1 MRFISRSPVFLVL
14 FLDLQNIA
22 ASLAQE
28 SILVQSDMSLYSGG
42 NFLVWTQ
49 NAMTA
54 SYVTHSELAAA
65 LRWQMEMGVDVA
77 LVDSPAPQ
85 AELQTTSLK
94 VGVQQQNKPPAAGP
108 LSAAAAPSDDILPVL
123 FSSQTPGSDLAAVKT
138 LDALRNAMAGFDGC
152 ALKKTASNLVF
163 ADGNP
168 EAKIMII
175 GEAPGGDEDRMG
187 LPFVGAAGQ
196 LLDKMLAA
204 IGLDRQ
210 HVYITNI
217 LPWRPPGNRTPSS
230 EEVALMWPFLRR
242 HIQLKAPK
250 VIFAL
255 GGSSAK
261 LLLNT
266 TTGILKLRGQVQ
278 EIDFGDAGQANV
290 IPVLPSLHPAYLL
303 RAPKMKQQAFHDLL
317 ALKSMCRG

>member
-1 MRFISRSPVFLVL
+1 
-14 FLDLQNIA
+14 
-22 ASLAQE
+22 
-28 SILVQSDMSLYSGG
+28 
-42 NFLVWTQ
+42 
-49 NAMTA
+49 MTA
-54 SYVTHSELAAA
+54 SYITHSELVDA
-65 LRWQMEMGVDVA
+65 LRWQLEMGVDAA

-85 AELQTTSLK
+85 AQPHKTPSKTS
-94 VGVQQQNKPPAAGP
+94 VQQQKQPPAAGSR
-108 LSAAAAPSDDILPVL
+108 SAPVALSDDILPVL
-123 FSSQTPGSDLAAVKT
+123 ASAQKLSPDPAALQT
-138 LDALRNAMAGFDGC
+138 LDALQQALADFDGC

-163 ADGNP
+163 SDGNP
-168 EAKIMII
+168 DAKIMII
-175 GEAPGGDEDRMG
+175 GEAPGGDEDKMG

-196 LLDKMLAA
+196 LLDKMLGS

-217 LPWRPPGNRTPSS
+217 LPWRPPGNRTPSP
-230 EEVALMWPFLRR
+230 EEVALLWPFLRR
-242 HIQLKAPK
+242 HIQLKAPE

-266 TTGILKLRGQVQ
+266 TIGILKLRGEVQ
-278 EIDFGDAGQANV
+278 EIDFSDAGQANV

-317 ALKSMCRG
+317 TLKSMCRG

>member
-1 MRFISRSPVFLVL
+1 
-14 FLDLQNIA
+14 
-22 ASLAQE
+22 
-28 SILVQSDMSLYSGG
+28 
-42 NFLVWTQ
+42 
-49 NAMTA
+49 MTA
-54 SYVTHSELAAA
+54 SYVKHVELAAA
-65 LRWQMEMGVDVA
+65 LRWQMEMGVDTA
-77 LVDSPAPQ
+77 LVDSPVPQ
-85 AELQTTSLK
+85 AYLQTTPSTGGSL
-94 VGVQQQNKPPAAGP
+94 QQSQSPTVSS
-108 LSAAAAPSDDILPVL
+108 LSAPVAPSQNI
-123 FSSQTPGSDLAAVKT
+123 SSVVASAHTSSPDLVAVKT
-138 LDALRNAMAGFDGC
+138 LDGLRQAVSNFDGC

-204 IGLDRQ
+204 IGFDRQ

-217 LPWRPPGNRTPSS
+217 LPWRPPGNRTPSA
-230 EEVALMWPFLRR
+230 EEVNLLWPFLRR
-242 HIQLKAPK
+242 HIQLKAPQ

-255 GGSSAK
+255 GGSSTK

-266 TTGILKLRGQVQ
+266 KTGILKLRGKVQ
-278 EIDFGDAGQANV
+278 EIDFGDKGQSRV

>member
-1 MRFISRSPVFLVL
+1 
-14 FLDLQNIA
+14 
-22 ASLAQE
+22 
-28 SILVQSDMSLYSGG
+28 
-42 NFLVWTQ
+42 
-49 NAMTA
+49 MTA
-54 SYVTHSELAAA
+54 SYVTFSELSAA
-65 LRWQMEMGVDVA
+65 LRWQMDMGVDTA
-77 LVDSPAPQ
+77 LVDSPAHREQ
-85 AELQTTSLK
+85 LQTTPSKEDVPRHKQLP
-94 VGVQQQNKPPAAGP
+94 GTR
-108 LSAAAAPSDDILPVL
+108 APSDHTAPSDAISSVL
-123 FSSQTPGSDLAAVKT
+123 TSAQTPSSDLAAIET
-138 LDALRNAMAGFDGC
+138 LDALRQVMARFDGC

-175 GEAPGGDEDRMG
+175 GEAPGSDEDRMG

-230 EEVALMWPFLRR
+230 EELALLWPFLRR
-242 HIQLKAPK
+242 HIQLKAPQ

-261 LLLNT
+261 LLLKT

-278 EIDFGDAGQANV
+278 EVDFGDVGQANV

-317 ALKSMCRG
+317 ALKSMCRE

>member
-1 MRFISRSPVFLVL
+1 
-14 FLDLQNIA
+14 
-22 ASLAQE
+22 
-28 SILVQSDMSLYSGG
+28 
-42 NFLVWTQ
+42 
-49 NAMTA
+49 MTT
-54 SYVTHSELAAA
+54 SHFTYSELAAA

-85 AELQTTSLK
+85 TQLLSTPSRA
-94 VGVQQQNKPPAAGP
+94 GVQKQTRPLTAGL
-108 LSAAAAPSDDILPVL
+108 LSASAARTDDMLSVL
-123 FSSQTPGSDLAAVKT
+123 ASAETLSLDLAAVQT
-138 LDALRNAMAGFDGC
+138 LGALKQAMAGFDGC

-217 LPWRPPGNRTPSS
+217 LPWRPPGNRTPSP
-230 EEVALMWPFLRR
+230 EEVALLWPFLRR

-266 TTGILKLRGQVQ
+266 KTGILKLRGQVQ
-278 EIDFGDAGQANV
+278 EIDFGNEGQAKM

-303 RAPKMKQQAFHDLL
+303 RVPKMKQQAFHDLL

>member
-1 MRFISRSPVFLVL
+1 
-14 FLDLQNIA
+14 
-22 ASLAQE
+22 
-28 SILVQSDMSLYSGG
+28 
-42 NFLVWTQ
+42 
-49 NAMTA
+49 MTA
-54 SYVTHSELAAA
+54 SYVTDFELAAA
-65 LRWQMEMGVDVA
+65 LRWQMEMGVDTA
-77 LVDSPAPQ
+77 LIDAPAAVLPDQHPARPATQSQKPSARIRQSQAAETKLPAAQMSSPSDTVTRTPDLSD
-85 AELQTTSLK
+85 LQTLPDLK
-94 VGVQQQNKPPAAGP
+94 QA
-108 LSAAAAPSDDILPVL
+108 
-123 FSSQTPGSDLAAVKT
+123 LAA
-138 LDALRNAMAGFDGC
+138 FDGC

-168 EAKIMII
+168 DAKVMII

-230 EEVALMWPFLRR
+230 EEVALLWPFLRR
-242 HIQLKAPK
+242 HIQLKAPQ
-250 VIFAL
+250 VILAL

-261 LLLNT
+261 LLLST

-278 EIDFGDAGQANV
+278 EIDFGEACQPMV

-303 RAPKMKQQAFHDLL
+303 RAPVMKRQAFADLL
-317 ALKSMCRG
+317 TLRSMSRG

>member
-1 MRFISRSPVFLVL
+1 MRFISRSPVFLGL

-22 ASLAQE
+22 ASLVQE
-28 SILVQSDMSLYSGG
+28 SILVQSDMSLYSGS

-49 NAMTA
+49 NEMTA
-54 SYVTHSELAAA
+54 SYATHSELLAA

-77 LVDSPAPQ
+77 LVDSLAPQ
-85 AELQTTSLK
+85 AELQTTSFK
-94 VGVQQQNKPPAAGP
+94 VGIQQQNKPPEAGP

-123 FSSQTPGSDLAAVKT
+123 FSAQTLGSDLAAVKT
-138 LDALRNAMAGFDGC
+138 LDALRNAMASFDGC

-230 EEVALMWPFLRR
+230 EEVALLWPFLRR

-278 EIDFGDAGQANV
+278 EIDFGEVGQANV

-303 RAPKMKQQAFHDLL
+303 RAPKMKQQAFYDLL
-317 ALKSMCRG
+317 ALKSMCRE

>member
-1 MRFISRSPVFLVL
+1 MTCRILPRHWHKKAYL
-14 FLDLQNIA
+14 FNLICHYI
-22 ASLAQE
+22 LAV
-28 SILVQSDMSLYSGG
+28 I
-42 NFLVWTQ
+42 FLVWTQ

-77 LVDSPAPQ
+77 LVDSPATQ
-85 AELQTTSLK
+85 GELQTTSLK
-94 VGVQQQNKPPAAGP
+94 VDVQQQNKPPESGP
-108 LSAAAAPSDDILPVL
+108 LSAAAAPADDIYPVL
-123 FSSQTPGSDLAAVKT
+123 FSAQTPGSDLAAVKT
-138 LDALRNAMAGFDGC
+138 LDALRNAMLDFDGC

-230 EEVALMWPFLRR
+230 EEVALLWPFLRR
-242 HIQLKAPK
+242 HIQLIAPK

-278 EIDFGDAGQANV
+278 EIDFGDAGQANL

>member
-1 MRFISRSPVFLVL
+1 
-14 FLDLQNIA
+14 
-22 ASLAQE
+22 
-28 SILVQSDMSLYSGG
+28 
-42 NFLVWTQ
+42 
-49 NAMTA
+49 
-54 SYVTHSELAAA
+54 
-65 LRWQMEMGVDVA
+65 
-77 LVDSPAPQ
+77 
-85 AELQTTSLK
+85 
-94 VGVQQQNKPPAAGP
+94 VGVQQQNKLPSAGP
-108 LSAAAAPSDDILPVL
+108 LSAAVAPLDDILPVWL
-123 FSSQTPGSDLAAVKT
+123 SSQTPCSDLAAVKT
-138 LDALRNAMAGFDGC
+138 LDVLRNAMADFDGC

-168 EAKIMII
+168 GAKIMII
-175 GEAPGGDEDRMG
+175 GEAPGADEDRMG

-266 TTGILKLRGQVQ
+266 KTGILKLRGQVQ

-317 ALKSMCRG
+317 ALKSMCRGQ

>member
-1 MRFISRSPVFLVL
+1 
-14 FLDLQNIA
+14 
-22 ASLAQE
+22 
-28 SILVQSDMSLYSGG
+28 
-42 NFLVWTQ
+42 
-49 NAMTA
+49 
-54 SYVTHSELAAA
+54 
-65 LRWQMEMGVDVA
+65 
-77 LVDSPAPQ
+77 
-85 AELQTTSLK
+85 
-94 VGVQQQNKPPAAGP
+94 
-108 LSAAAAPSDDILPVL
+108 
-123 FSSQTPGSDLAAVKT
+123 
-138 LDALRNAMAGFDGC
+138 
-152 ALKKTASNLVF
+152 
-163 ADGNP
+163 
-168 EAKIMII
+168 MIV

-230 EEVALMWPFLRR
+230 EEVALLWLFLRR
-242 HIQLKAPK
+242 HIQLIAPR

-278 EIDFGDAGQANV
+278 EIDFGDAGQTNV

>member
-1 MRFISRSPVFLVL
+1 
-14 FLDLQNIA
+14 
-22 ASLAQE
+22 
-28 SILVQSDMSLYSGG
+28 
-42 NFLVWTQ
+42 
-49 NAMTA
+49 MTA
-54 SYVTHSELAAA
+54 SYITHSELVDALRLQLEIGIDAA
-65 LRWQMEMGVDVA
+65 LI
-77 LVDSPAPQ
+77 DSPAPQ
-85 AELQTTSLK
+85 AQLQKTPSKTS
-94 VGVQQQNKPPAAGP
+94 VQQQKEPPAADS
-108 LSAAAAPSDDILPVL
+108 LSAPVALSDDILPIL
-123 FSSQTPGSDLAAVKT
+123 SSAQKLSSDLTGLRT
-138 LDALRNAMAGFDGC
+138 LDALQQALADFDGC

-168 EAKIMII
+168 DAKIMII
-175 GEAPGGDEDRMG
+175 GEAPGGDEDKMG

-196 LLDKMLAA
+196 LLDKMLGS

-230 EEVALMWPFLRR
+230 EEVALLWPFLRR

-266 TTGILKLRGQVQ
+266 TIGILKIRGQVQ
-278 EIDFGDAGQANV
+278 EIDFSDAGEANV

-317 ALKSMCRG
+317 TLKSMCRG

>member
-1 MRFISRSPVFLVL
+1 
-14 FLDLQNIA
+14 
-22 ASLAQE
+22 
-28 SILVQSDMSLYSGG
+28 
-42 NFLVWTQ
+42 
-49 NAMTA
+49 MTA
-54 SYVTHSELAAA
+54 SYVKHSELAAA
-65 LRWQMEMGVDVA
+65 LRWQMEMGVDTA
-77 LVDSPAPQ
+77 IVDSPVPQ
-85 AELQTTSLK
+85 EQLPITPFK
-94 VGVQQQNKPPAAGP
+94 VGVLQQSQPQNARLLAGSTTP
-108 LSAAAAPSDDILPVL
+108 SLEIPHVLASA
-123 FSSQTPGSDLAAVKT
+123 QTNSPDLVAIRT
-138 LDALRNAMAGFDGC
+138 LDALRQAMESFDGC
-152 ALKKTASNLVF
+152 ALKKTASNFVF

-175 GEAPGGDEDRMG
+175 GEAPGADEDRMG

-204 IGLDRQ
+204 IGFDRQ

-217 LPWRPPGNRTPSS
+217 LPWRPPGNRTPSY
-230 EEVALMWPFLRR
+230 EEVTLLWPFLRR
-242 HIQLKAPK
+242 HIQLKAPQ

-266 TTGILKLRGQVQ
+266 TNGIIKLRGQVQ
-278 EIDFGDAGQANV
+278 EIDFGDAGKPNV

>member
-1 MRFISRSPVFLVL
+1 M
-14 FLDLQNIA
+14 
-22 ASLAQE
+22 AS
-28 SILVQSDMSLYSGG
+28 
-42 NFLVWTQ
+42 
-49 NAMTA
+49 
-54 SYVTHSELAAA
+54 
-65 LRWQMEMGVDVA
+65 
-77 LVDSPAPQ
+77 
-85 AELQTTSLK
+85 
-94 VGVQQQNKPPAAGP
+94 
-108 LSAAAAPSDDILPVL
+108 
-123 FSSQTPGSDLAAVKT
+123 
-138 LDALRNAMAGFDGC
+138 FDGC

-230 EEVALMWPFLRR
+230 EEVALLWPFLRR

-317 ALKSMCRG
+317 VLKSMCRE

>member
-1 MRFISRSPVFLVL
+1 
-14 FLDLQNIA
+14 
-22 ASLAQE
+22 
-28 SILVQSDMSLYSGG
+28 
-42 NFLVWTQ
+42 
-49 NAMTA
+49 MTA
-54 SYVTHSELAAA
+54 SYVKYFELAAA
-65 LRWQMEMGVDVA
+65 LRWQMEMGVDAA
-77 LVDSPAPQ
+77 LVDSPVPKAY
-85 AELQTTSLK
+85 LQS
-94 VGVQQQNKPPAAGP
+94 
-108 LSAAAAPSDDILPVL
+108 APSTEESPQQSQSPAVSSLSTPVAQSSDMLPV
-123 FSSQTPGSDLAAVKT
+123 FASAQSSSPDLVAVKT
-138 LDALRNAMAGFDGC
+138 LDSLRQAMANFDGC

-204 IGLDRQ
+204 IGFDRQ
-210 HVYITNI
+210 NVYITNI
-217 LPWRPPGNRTPSS
+217 LPWRPPGNRTPSA
-230 EEVALMWPFLRR
+230 EEVDLLWPFLRR
-242 HIQLKAPK
+242 HIQLKAPQ

-266 TTGILKLRGQVQ
+266 TTGILKLRGKVQ
-278 EIDFGDAGQANV
+278 EIDFGDKGQPKV

-317 ALKSMCRG
+317 TLKSMCRG

>member
-1 MRFISRSPVFLVL
+1 
-14 FLDLQNIA
+14 
-22 ASLAQE
+22 
-28 SILVQSDMSLYSGG
+28 
-42 NFLVWTQ
+42 
-49 NAMTA
+49 MTA
-54 SYVTHSELAAA
+54 SYVKHSELTAS
-65 LRWQMEMGVDVA
+65 LRWQMEMGVDTA
-77 LVDSPAPQ
+77 LVDSSAPQ
-85 AELQTTSLK
+85 EQLPITPFTVGGPQQTQPQTERLLADPTTPTHEIPHVLASAQTNSPDL
-94 VGVQQQNKPPAAGP
+94 VGVR
-108 LSAAAAPSDDILPVL
+108 
-123 FSSQTPGSDLAAVKT
+123 T
-138 LDALRNAMAGFDGC
+138 LDALRQAMERFDGC
-152 ALKKTASNLVF
+152 ALKKTASNFVF

-175 GEAPGGDEDRMG
+175 GEAPGADEDRMG

-204 IGLDRQ
+204 IGFDRQ

-217 LPWRPPGNRTPSS
+217 LPWRPPGNRTPSF
-230 EEVALMWPFLRR
+230 EEVNLLWPYLRR
-242 HIQLKAPK
+242 HIQLKAPQ

-266 TTGILKLRGQVQ
+266 TNGILKLRGQVH
-278 EIDFGDAGQANV
+278 EIDFGDAGEPNV

>member
-1 MRFISRSPVFLVL
+1 MP
-14 FLDLQNIA
+14 
-22 ASLAQE
+22 
-28 SILVQSDMSLYSGG
+28 LYSGG
-42 NFLVWTQ
+42 DFLVWTQ
-49 NAMTA
+49 NSMTA

-65 LRWQMEMGVDVA
+65 LRWQMEMGVDAA
-77 LVDSPAPQ
+77 LVDSPARQ
-85 AELQTTSLK
+85 GELQKTSLE
-94 VGVQQQNKPPAAGP
+94 VGVKQQNKPPETGLLPAE
-108 LSAAAAPSDDILPVL
+108 AAPLVDIFPVL
-123 FSSQTPGSDLAAVKT
+123 FSAQTPGSDLAAVKT

-204 IGLDRQ
+204 IGLDRH

-230 EEVALMWPFLRR
+230 EEVALLWPFLRR
-242 HIQLKAPK
+242 HIQLIAPK

-278 EIDFGDAGQANV
+278 EIDFGEVGQANL

-303 RAPKMKQQAFHDLL
+303 RAPKMKQQAFYDLL
-317 ALKSMCRG
+317 ALKSMCRE

>member
-1 MRFISRSPVFLVL
+1 
-14 FLDLQNIA
+14 
-22 ASLAQE
+22 
-28 SILVQSDMSLYSGG
+28 
-42 NFLVWTQ
+42 
-49 NAMTA
+49 MTA
-54 SYVTHSELAAA
+54 SYVTDFELAAA
-65 LRWQMEMGVDVA
+65 LRWQMEMGVDTA
-77 LVDSPAPQ
+77 LIDTPAAVLPDQHPARPATQSQKPSARISQSQAAETKLPAAQMSSPSDTVTRTPDLSD
-85 AELQTTSLK
+85 LQTLPDLK
-94 VGVQQQNKPPAAGP
+94 QA
-108 LSAAAAPSDDILPVL
+108 
-123 FSSQTPGSDLAAVKT
+123 LAA
-138 LDALRNAMAGFDGC
+138 FDGC

-168 EAKIMII
+168 DAKVMII

-230 EEVALMWPFLRR
+230 EEVALLWPFLRR
-242 HIQLKAPK
+242 HIQLKSPQ
-250 VIFAL
+250 VILAL

-261 LLLNT
+261 LLLST

-278 EIDFGDAGQANV
+278 EIDFGEAGQPMV

-303 RAPKMKQQAFHDLL
+303 RAPVMKRQAFADLL
-317 ALKSMCRG
+317 TLRSMSRG

>member
-1 MRFISRSPVFLVL
+1 
-14 FLDLQNIA
+14 
-22 ASLAQE
+22 
-28 SILVQSDMSLYSGG
+28 
-42 NFLVWTQ
+42 
-49 NAMTA
+49 MTA
-54 SYVTHSELAAA
+54 SYVTDFELASA
-65 LRWQMEMGVDVA
+65 LRWQMEMGVDTA
-77 LVDSPAPQ
+77 LID
-85 AELQTTSLK
+85 K
-94 VGVQQQNKPPAAGP
+94 PAAVQTDQPTSFRDAKITQPSAPIEQTKAAGSVLAAP
-108 LSAAAAPSDDILPVL
+108 LVPAATDLATRSPDLSAVHSL
-123 FSSQTPGSDLAAVKT
+123 TDLKQ
-138 LDALRNAMAGFDGC
+138 ALEAFDGC

-163 ADGNP
+163 SDGNP
-168 EAKIMII
+168 EAPVMII

-204 IGLDRQ
+204 IGFDRQ

-230 EEVALMWPFLRR
+230 EEVALLWPFLRR
-242 HIQLKAPK
+242 HIQLKAPQ

-266 TTGILKLRGQVQ
+266 TTGILKLRGQTQ
-278 EIDFGDAGQANV
+278 EVDFGDAGHPMM

-303 RAPKMKQQAFHDLL
+303 RAPVMKRQAFADLL
-317 ALKSMCRG
+317 TLKAMSRG

>member
-1 MRFISRSPVFLVL
+1 
-14 FLDLQNIA
+14 
-22 ASLAQE
+22 
-28 SILVQSDMSLYSGG
+28 
-42 NFLVWTQ
+42 
-49 NAMTA
+49 MTA
-54 SYVTHSELAAA
+54 SYVKHSELAAA
-65 LRWQMEMGVDVA
+65 LRWQMEMGVDTA

-85 AELQTTSLK
+85 EQLPITPFTVGVPQQSPLQTERPL
-94 VGVQQQNKPPAAGP
+94 AGP
-108 LSAAAAPSDDILPVL
+108 TTPSHEIPHVLASA
-123 FSSQTPGSDLAAVKT
+123 QTNSPDLVAVRT
-138 LDALRNAMAGFDGC
+138 LDALRQAMESFDGC
-152 ALKKTASNLVF
+152 ALKKTASNFVF

-175 GEAPGGDEDRMG
+175 GEAPGADEDRMG

-204 IGLDRQ
+204 IGFDRQ

-217 LPWRPPGNRTPSS
+217 LPWRPPGNRTPSY
-230 EEVALMWPFLRR
+230 EEVTLLWPFLRR
-242 HIQLKAPK
+242 HIQLKAPQ

-266 TTGILKLRGQVQ
+266 TNGILKLRGQVQ
-278 EIDFGDAGQANV
+278 EIDFGDAGEPNV

>member
-1 MRFISRSPVFLVL
+1 
-14 FLDLQNIA
+14 
-22 ASLAQE
+22 
-28 SILVQSDMSLYSGG
+28 
-42 NFLVWTQ
+42 
-49 NAMTA
+49 MTA
-54 SYVTHSELAAA
+54 SYVTDFELASA
-65 LRWQMEMGVDVA
+65 LRWQMEMGVDTA
-77 LVDSPAPQ
+77 LID
-85 AELQTTSLK
+85 T
-94 VGVQQQNKPPAAGP
+94 PAAIQTDQPTGLIDAKITQP
-108 LSAAAAPSDDILPVL
+108 SAPIEQTKAAGSVLAAPLVPAATDLAMRSPDLSAVHSL
-123 FSSQTPGSDLAAVKT
+123 TDLKQ
-138 LDALRNAMAGFDGC
+138 ALEAFDGC

-163 ADGNP
+163 SDGNP
-168 EAKIMII
+168 EAPVMII

-204 IGLDRQ
+204 IGFDRQ

-230 EEVALMWPFLRR
+230 EEVALLWPFLRR
-242 HIQLKAPK
+242 HIQLKAPQ

-266 TTGILKLRGQVQ
+266 TTGILKLRGQTQ
-278 EIDFGDAGQANV
+278 EVDFGDAGHPMM

-303 RAPKMKQQAFHDLL
+303 RAPVMKRQAFADLL
-317 ALKSMCRG
+317 TLKAMSRG

>member
-1 MRFISRSPVFLVL
+1 
-14 FLDLQNIA
+14 
-22 ASLAQE
+22 
-28 SILVQSDMSLYSGG
+28 
-42 NFLVWTQ
+42 
-49 NAMTA
+49 MTA
-54 SYVTHSELAAA
+54 SYVTHSELATA
-65 LRWQMEMGVDVA
+65 LRWQMEMGVDTA

-85 AELQTTSLK
+85 AELQTISFK
-94 VGVQQQNKPPAAGP
+94 VGGQQQNKPPAADP
-108 LSAAAAPSDDILPVL
+108 LSAAAALSDDILPVL
-123 FSSQTPGSDLAAVKT
+123 SSSQRPGFDLAAVKT
-138 LDALRNAMAGFDGC
+138 LDVLRNAMASFDGC

-317 ALKSMCRG
+317 VLKSMCRE

>member
-1 MRFISRSPVFLVL
+1 MFNSICHY
-14 FLDLQNIA
+14 
-22 ASLAQE
+22 
-28 SILVQSDMSLYSGG
+28 ILVEIRP
-42 NFLVWTQ
+42 VWTE
-49 NAMTA
+49 NEMTP
-54 SYVTHSELAAA
+54 SYFTHSELAAA
-65 LRWQMEMGVDVA
+65 LRLQVEMGIDTA
-77 LVDSPAPQ
+77 LIDIPVPHAQLES
-85 AELQTTSLK
+85 K
-94 VGVQQQNKPPAAGP
+94 VIGGHQQSQPPPASRTP
-108 LSAAAAPSDDILPVL
+108 DPILSSNKALSVSASPRMP
-123 FSSQTPGSDLAAVKT
+123 DLDLSTVQT
-138 LDALRNAMAGFDGC
+138 LDELRQVIERFDGC

-168 EAKIMII
+168 KAEIMIV

-196 LLDKMLAA
+196 LLDKMLAS

-217 LPWRPPGNRTPSS
+217 LPWRPPGNRTPSP
-230 EEVALMWPFLRR
+230 EEISLMWPFLRR
-242 HIQLKAPK
+242 HIQLKSPK
-250 VIFAL
+250 MILSL

-266 TTGILKLRGQVQ
+266 TIGILKLRGQVK
-278 EIDFGDAGQANV
+278 EIDFGEPDQTNI

-317 ALKSMCRG
+317 ALKSMYRG

>member
-1 MRFISRSPVFLVL
+1 
-14 FLDLQNIA
+14 
-22 ASLAQE
+22 
-28 SILVQSDMSLYSGG
+28 
-42 NFLVWTQ
+42 
-49 NAMTA
+49 MTA
-54 SYVTHSELAAA
+54 SYITHSELVDALRLQLEIGIDAA
-65 LRWQMEMGVDVA
+65 LI
-77 LVDSPAPQ
+77 DSPAPQ
-85 AELQTTSLK
+85 AQLQKTPSKTS
-94 VGVQQQNKPPAAGP
+94 VQQQKEPPAADS
-108 LSAAAAPSDDILPVL
+108 LSAPVALSDDILPIL
-123 FSSQTPGSDLAAVKT
+123 SSAQKLSSDLTGLRT
-138 LDALRNAMAGFDGC
+138 LDALQQALADFDGC

-168 EAKIMII
+168 DAKIMII
-175 GEAPGGDEDRMG
+175 GEAPGGDEDKMG

-196 LLDKMLAA
+196 LLDKMLGS

-217 LPWRPPGNRTPSS
+217 LPWRPPGNRTPSP
-230 EEVALMWPFLRR
+230 EEVALLWPFLRR
-242 HIQLKAPK
+242 HIQLKAPE

-266 TTGILKLRGQVQ
+266 TIGILKLRGEVQ
-278 EIDFGDAGQANV
+278 EIDFSDAGQANV

-317 ALKSMCRG
+317 TLKSMCRG

>member
-1 MRFISRSPVFLVL
+1 
-14 FLDLQNIA
+14 
-22 ASLAQE
+22 
-28 SILVQSDMSLYSGG
+28 
-42 NFLVWTQ
+42 
-49 NAMTA
+49 MTA
-54 SYVTHSELAAA
+54 SYVKHSELAAA
-65 LRWQMEMGVDVA
+65 LRWQVEMGVDVA
-77 LVDSPAPQ
+77 LVDSLSPHAQ
-85 AELQTTSLK
+85 LQTIPPK
-94 VGVQQQNKPPAAGP
+94 VDVSRRNQPPASRP
-108 LSAAAAPSDDILPVL
+108 LSSSTTPSDDLSPVL
-123 FSSQTPGSDLAAVKT
+123 ASARTPSRDLTAIKT
-138 LDALRNAMAGFDGC
+138 LDALRQAMEDFNGC
-152 ALKKTASNLVF
+152 SLKKTASNLVF

-204 IGLDRQ
+204 IGFDRQ

-217 LPWRPPGNRTPSS
+217 LPWRPPGNRTPSP

-242 HIQLKAPK
+242 HIQLKDPQ

-261 LLLNT
+261 VLLNT

-278 EIDFGDAGQANV
+278 EIDFGDSGQAKA

-303 RAPKMKQQAFHDLL
+303 RAPKMKQQAFDDLL

>member
-1 MRFISRSPVFLVL
+1 
-14 FLDLQNIA
+14 
-22 ASLAQE
+22 
-28 SILVQSDMSLYSGG
+28 
-42 NFLVWTQ
+42 
-49 NAMTA
+49 MTA
-54 SYVTHSELAAA
+54 SYVTDFELASA
-65 LRWQMEMGVDVA
+65 LRWQMEMGVDTA
-77 LVDSPAPQ
+77 LID
-85 AELQTTSLK
+85 K
-94 VGVQQQNKPPAAGP
+94 PAAVQTDQPTGLIDAKLTQP
-108 LSAAAAPSDDILPVL
+108 SAHIEQTKAAGSVLAAPLVPAATDLATRSPDLSAVHSL
-123 FSSQTPGSDLAAVKT
+123 TDLKQ
-138 LDALRNAMAGFDGC
+138 ALEAFDGC

-163 ADGNP
+163 SDGNP
-168 EAKIMII
+168 EAPVMFI

-204 IGLDRQ
+204 IGFDRQ

-230 EEVALMWPFLRR
+230 EEVALLWPFLRR
-242 HIQLKAPK
+242 HIQLKAPQ

-266 TTGILKLRGQVQ
+266 TTGILKLRGQTQ
-278 EIDFGDAGQANV
+278 EVDFGDAGHPMM

-303 RAPKMKQQAFHDLL
+303 RAPVMKRQAFADLL
-317 ALKSMCRG
+317 TLKAMSRG

>member
-1 MRFISRSPVFLVL
+1 
-14 FLDLQNIA
+14 
-22 ASLAQE
+22 
-28 SILVQSDMSLYSGG
+28 
-42 NFLVWTQ
+42 
-49 NAMTA
+49 MTV
-54 SYVTHSELAAA
+54 SYATHSELAAA

-85 AELQTTSLK
+85 AKLRTTSLK
-94 VGVQQQNKPPAAGP
+94 VGVQQQNTPVAAGP

-123 FSSQTPGSDLAAVKT
+123 LSAQTLSSDLAAVKT

-196 LLDKMLAA
+196 LLDKMLAS

-230 EEVALMWPFLRR
+230 EEVALLWPFLRR
-242 HIQLKAPK
+242 HIQLIAPK

-266 TTGILKLRGQVQ
+266 TTGILKLRGQVR
-278 EIDFGDAGQANV
+278 EIDFGEVGQANV
-290 IPVLPSLHPAYLL
+290 ISVLPSLHPAYLL
-303 RAPKMKQQAFHDLL
+303 RAPKMKQQAFYDLL
-317 ALKSMCRG
+317 ALKSMCRE

>member
-1 MRFISRSPVFLVL
+1 
-14 FLDLQNIA
+14 
-22 ASLAQE
+22 
-28 SILVQSDMSLYSGG
+28 
-42 NFLVWTQ
+42 
-49 NAMTA
+49 MTA

-65 LRWQMEMGVDVA
+65 LRWQLEMGVDAA

-85 AELQTTSLK
+85 GGHQTTLLK
-94 VGVQQQNKPPAAGP
+94 GGVQQQNKPPAADP
-108 LSAAAAPSDDILPVL
+108 LFAAAAPSDDILPVL
-123 FSSQTPGSDLAAVKT
+123 FSSQTPGTDLAAVKT
-138 LDALRNAMAGFDGC
+138 LDELRNAMAGFDGC

-204 IGLDRQ
+204 IGLDR
-210 HVYITNI
+210 HYVYITNI

-266 TTGILKLRGQVQ
+266 TTGILKLRGQAQ
-278 EIDFGDAGQANV
+278 EIDFGDGGHANV

>member
-1 MRFISRSPVFLVL
+1 
-14 FLDLQNIA
+14 
-22 ASLAQE
+22 
-28 SILVQSDMSLYSGG
+28 
-42 NFLVWTQ
+42 
-49 NAMTA
+49 MTA
-54 SYVTHSELAAA
+54 SYVTHSELVVA

-77 LVDSPAPQ
+77 LFDSPAPK

-94 VGVQQQNKPPAAGP
+94 VGVQQQNKPPAAGS
-108 LSAAAAPSDDILPVL
+108 LSAAAAPLDDIAPVL
-123 FSSQTPGSDLAAVKT
+123 FSAQTLGSDLAAVKT
-138 LDALRNAMAGFDGC
+138 LDELRDAMAGFEGC

-168 EAKIMII
+168 EAKITII

-196 LLDKMLAA
+196 LLDKMLSA

-217 LPWRPPGNRTPSS
+217 LPWRPPGNRTPST

-266 TTGILKLRGQVQ
+266 TIGILKLRGQVQ
-278 EIDFGDAGQANV
+278 EIDFGDSGQANV

-303 RAPKMKQQAFHDLL
+303 RAPKMKQQAFYDLL
-317 ALKSMCRG
+317 ALKSMCRE

>member
-1 MRFISRSPVFLVL
+1 
-14 FLDLQNIA
+14 
-22 ASLAQE
+22 
-28 SILVQSDMSLYSGG
+28 
-42 NFLVWTQ
+42 
-49 NAMTA
+49 MTA
-54 SYVTHSELAAA
+54 SYVTDFELAAA
-65 LRWQMEMGVDVA
+65 LRWQMEMGVDTALIDTPAAVLPDQHPARPATQSQEPSARIRQSEVA
-77 LVDSPAPQ
+77 ETKLPAAQMSSPSDTVTRTPDLSD
-85 AELQTTSLK
+85 LQTLPDLK
-94 VGVQQQNKPPAAGP
+94 QA
-108 LSAAAAPSDDILPVL
+108 
-123 FSSQTPGSDLAAVKT
+123 LAA
-138 LDALRNAMAGFDGC
+138 FDGC

-168 EAKIMII
+168 DAKVMII

-230 EEVALMWPFLRR
+230 EEVALLLPFLRR
-242 HIQLKAPK
+242 HIQLKAPQ
-250 VIFAL
+250 VILAL

-261 LLLNT
+261 LLLST

-278 EIDFGDAGQANV
+278 EIDFGEAGQPMV

-303 RAPKMKQQAFHDLL
+303 RAPVMKRQAFADLL
-317 ALKSMCRG
+317 TLRSMSRG

>member
-1 MRFISRSPVFLVL
+1 
-14 FLDLQNIA
+14 
-22 ASLAQE
+22 
-28 SILVQSDMSLYSGG
+28 
-42 NFLVWTQ
+42 
-49 NAMTA
+49 MTA
-54 SYVTHSELAAA
+54 SHITHSKLVEA
-65 LRWQMEMGVDVA
+65 LRWQLELGVDTA
-77 LVDSPAPQ
+77 LIDSPAPQ
-85 AELQTTSLK
+85 ASLQTASSQ
-94 VGVQQQNKPPAAGP
+94 VGVQQQKQPPAAGL
-108 LSAAAAPSDDILPVL
+108 LSAPLAPSDDILPGL
-123 FSSQTPGSDLAAVKT
+123 TSAQTDRTDLAAVQT
-138 LDALRNAMAGFDGC
+138 LDALQQAIADFDGC
-152 ALKKTASNLVF
+152 ALKRTASNLVF

-168 EAKIMII
+168 DAKIMII

-196 LLDKMLAA
+196 LLDKMLSS

-230 EEVALMWPFLRR
+230 EEVALLWPFLRR
-242 HIQLKAPK
+242 HIQLIAPK

-266 TTGILKLRGQVQ
+266 TTGILKLRGHVQ
-278 EIDFGDAGQANV
+278 EIDFGEVGQTNV

-303 RAPKMKQQAFHDLL
+303 RAPKMKQQAFYDLL

>member
-1 MRFISRSPVFLVL
+1 
-14 FLDLQNIA
+14 
-22 ASLAQE
+22 
-28 SILVQSDMSLYSGG
+28 MSLYSGNDSFG
-42 NFLVWTQ
+42 LGKYV
-49 NAMTA
+49 MTA
-54 SYVTHSELAAA
+54 SYVKHSELAAA
-65 LRWQMEMGVDVA
+65 LRWQMEMGIDTA
-77 LVDSPAPQ
+77 LVDSPASLAQPQ
-85 AELQTTSLK
+85 KPLFKRDTLRQNQEPASRSLSGLP
-94 VGVQQQNKPPAAGP
+94 V
-108 LSAAAAPSDDILPVL
+108 SSDDTSPVAAL
-123 FSSQTPGSDLAAVKT
+123 AQIPCSDLAAVQT
-138 LDALRNAMAGFDGC
+138 LGALRQLMARFDGC

-175 GEAPGGDEDRMG
+175 GEAPGSDEDRMG

-204 IGLDRQ
+204 IGFDRQ

-230 EEVALMWPFLRR
+230 EEVGLLWPFLRR
-242 HIQLKAPK
+242 HIQLKAPQ

-278 EIDFGDAGQANV
+278 EIDFGDSGQPNV

-303 RAPKMKQQAFHDLL
+303 RAPKMKQQSFHDLL
-317 ALKSMCRG
+317 ALKSMCKE